1 MKIKTVYIY
10 GTIAIIVAFVL
21 IVSAIQSSSNNGVL
35 THSETKMP
43 ADDFHKSISDNPN
56 QQPGSSNVTS
66 ETLSKLN
73 ELKKQFESMPDDTTR
88 IREYAD
94 FLSMSH
100 KQNDAIPLYE
110 KILSNDPN
118 RIDILFSLTFIYY
131 NQNNMD
137 KAEEFTKR
145 ILSADP
151 ANVQALY
158 NSGAIQAS
166 RGNKVKARKIWEDLI
181 SSFPASETTE
191 LAKNSLKQIQ

>member
-10 GTIAIIVAFVL
+10 GSIAIIVAFVL
-21 IVSAIQSSSNNGVL
+21 IVSAIQSSSINGVL
-35 THSETKMP
+35 TRSETKMP

-110 KILSNDPN
+110 KILSKDPG

-131 NQNNMD
+131 NQSNMD
-137 KAEEFTKR
+137 KAEEFTNR

-191 LAKNSLKQIQ
+191 LAKNSLKQLQ